1 MPDEKVRVKDKSS
14 GTQVSNFSDKIPL
27 TRPKSVRD
35 DQWKKAV
42 EVYNVA
48 KKNGDKFPELTVA
61 QAALETGWF
70 DYVPASYNYFGQKAT
85 KSQSGVVAGT
95 SEVAKGGK
103 GYKTN
108 SKFRQYSSL
117 DESIQDRMRKWG
129 SKYENATTIGDA
141 LYSIWQYDPSTKTG
155 KGYATSPSY
164 DKAIKN
170 VLKGMGLNFDLQSGI
185 TETPFETPKT
195 PETQFE
201 VDATIP
207 FKLESGEVTSM
218 PISSELFEKE
228 VEKEKLKDEMIQ
240 ESPARQK
247 IEQEQEKRRSFLENM
262 GTFLN
267 PSQESSQPQE
277 TEESFVPPVEN
288 IDVQSEL
295 PQLPNLFNI
304 G

>member
-1 MPDEKVRVKDKSS
+1 
-14 GTQVSNFSDKIPL
+14 
-27 TRPKSVRD
+27 
-35 DQWKKAV
+35 
-42 EVYNVA
+42 
-48 KKNGDKFPELTVA
+48 
-61 QAALETGWF
+61 
-70 DYVPASYNYFGQKAT
+70 
-85 KSQSGVVAGT
+85 
-95 SEVAKGGK
+95 
-103 GYKTN
+103 
-108 SKFRQYSSL
+108 
-117 DESIQDRMRKWG
+117 MRKWG

-155 KGYATSPSY
+155 RGYATSPSY

-218 PISSELFEKE
+218 PISSELFERE

-247 IEQEQEKRRSFLENM
+247 IEQEQEKRKSFLENIGM
-262 GTFLN
+262 TFNLN
-267 PSQESSQPQE
+267 QGIPDPQE
-277 TEESFVPPVEN
+277 TESFIPPVEN
-288 IDVQSEL
+288 IEVQNEL
-295 PQLPNLFNI
+295 PQLPNLFDI